1 MKLELTASKI
11 WMATEPV
18 DFRKGLNG
26 LSELIATHFGR
37 GLGSHLYVFYNRRK
51 NNLKCIAHHRNGTI
65 LLCKQLQK
73 KRFTVSVDSSGLI
86 ELDTSQLSWLLA
98 GLDWITMST
107 DSEESYD
114 DYF

>member
-51 NNLKCIAHHRNGTI
+51 NNLSALRIIATEQYCFVSNYKRNDLLYQLI
-65 LLCKQLQK
+65 LP
-73 KRFTVSVDSSGLI
+73 V
-86 ELDTSQLSWLLA
+86 
-98 GLDWITMST
+98 
-107 DSEESYD
+107 
-114 DYF
+114 